1 VAFAIHVILNII
13 TNGLY
18 TSEHYI
24 VVAADTGGALK
35 TTYEEN
41 ICYTYSLYKIIK
53 PKAYSVALSLLP

>member
-1 VAFAIHVILNII
+1 MTESIFLNII

-24 VVAADTGGALK
+24 VVAADSGGTLK
-35 TTYEEN
+35 SAYEEN

-53 PKAYSVALSLLP
+53 PKA